1 MKAVAA
7 LIGHFLLSHEQGT
20 FIKDTFYY
28 NEGAASPCVNFYLF
42 ELVILFFL
50 LQFYNNAKPKSK

>member
-7 LIGHFLLSHEQGT
+7 LISHFLLSHEQGT

-28 NEGAASPCVNFYLF
+28 NEGKWEEKKKSP
-42 ELVILFFL
+42 ELI
-50 LQFYNNAKPKSK
+50 SI